1 MKVTAAQGLAR
12 ILKTEGIPWVSTYP
26 TCNVNNTLVEEGIP
40 LIMMRE
46 ERYAVALADAFSRI
60 TNGKQVGVCTV
71 MGSLNPAGLQMAY
84 GALAQAYED
93 GSPVLCITD
102 GLPAGASSFPLYDIS
117 SGFRSVTNVSF
128 GSDLDGR
135 RDPIDMAGDEMAAQ
149 FSTGG
154 ELRRRAEDGSRQRR
168 ADG

>member
-1 MKVTAAQGLAR
+1 
-12 ILKTEGIPWVSTYP
+12 
-26 TCNVNNTLVEEGIP
+26 VNNTLAEEGIP

-46 ERYAVALADAFSRI
+46 ERYAVAVADAFSRV

-117 SGFRSVTNVSF
+117 FGFRSVTKWI
-128 GSDLDGR
+128 GH
-135 RDPIDMAGDEMAAQ
+135 IDQPQRVPE
-149 FSTGG
+149 F
-154 ELRRRAEDGSRQRR
+154 LRREIGGHITCFEMSKRIKYYVPGIPILEGRIQ
-168 ADG
+168 